1 MVRFSRGSGDGG
13 PSDSSRPHS
22 PADSVGVEA
31 NDHEASAIMPL
42 AGLAIGQAGTV
53 VGLAGE
59 ADNGI
64 TRRLRDLGFLAGTR
78 VIAVRRAPL
87 GEPTIYELRGYQMSL
102 RRSESQRILIEPAPT
117 A

>member
-1 MVRFSRGSGDGG
+1 MARFSRASGDGG
-13 PSDSSRPHS
+13 PSDSSRS
-22 PADSVGVEA
+22 PQPSG
-31 NDHEASAIMPL
+31 PL
-42 AGLAIGQAGTV
+42 TLVAAGLAIGQAGTV